1 MLSMK
6 KPQLRK
12 STVNN
17 LITYAIV
24 AVFYIVVTVMIQT
37 GNASRH
43 MQSLLVPIC
52 VNVVLAVSLNLV
64 IGFLGELSLGHAAFM
79 SVGAYTGGL
88 LSIFIENRFPD
99 LPVMVRFPISILA
112 GGLLGAV
119 LGALVCI
126 VVLRLKGDYLAIVTL
141 AFGEI
146 LRSIIINLEFTGGAS
161 GLKHVPQDASF
172 NYGIVLVFLVLFVI
186 NNLAKSKHGRAIQAL
201 RDNTIAATSVG
212 INATKYKLM
221 VFVIAAFFAGM
232 AGVLYSHNYSII
244 NAGTFDYNKSI
255 EILVMVVLGGI
266 GSVRGSVIAGAVIA
280 VLPEML
286 RSLQDYRMLI
296 YAIVLIV
303 MMLFTSNDQL
313 KMYVAKYNP
322 VSFVK
327 SKFAAKKVKKEEN

>member
-1 MLSMK
+1 MK
-6 KPQLRK
+6 KTKLRK

-24 AVFYIVVTVMIQT
+24 ALFYIVVTVMVAT
-37 GNASRH
+37 GNATRH

-52 VNVVLAVSLNLV
+52 VNVTLAVSLNLV

-79 SVGAYTGGL
+79 SIGAYTGGL
-88 LSIFIENRFPD
+88 LSIFMKNMFPN
-99 LPVMVRFPISILA
+99 LPVMVRFPLSMLA
-112 GGLLGAV
+112 GGIVGAMF
-119 LGALVCI
+119 GALVCV

-146 LRSIIINLEFTGGAS
+146 LRSIIINLDFTGGPS
-161 GLKHVPQDASF
+161 GLKGVPQDASF
-172 NYGIVLVFLVLFVI
+172 TYGIILVFLTLFVI

-221 VFVIAAFFAGM
+221 VFALAAFFAGM

-266 GSVRGSVIAGAVIA
+266 GSVRGSVIAGALIA
-280 VLPEML
+280 VIPEML

-303 MMLFTSNDQL
+303 MMLGTSNEKL
-313 KMYVAKYNP
+313 KLLIAKYSP
-322 VSFVK
+322 VQFVK
-327 SKFAAKKVKKEEN
+327 NTLAAKKVKKEEK

>member
-1 MLSMK
+1 MK
-6 KPQLRK
+6 NKKLRK

-17 LITYAIV
+17 LMTYAIV
-24 AVFYIVVTVMIQT
+24 LLFYIVVTVMINT
-37 GNASRH
+37 GHASRH
-43 MQSLLVPIC
+43 MKSLLVPIC
-52 VNVVLAVSLNLV
+52 INIVLAVSLNLV

-88 LSIFIENRFPD
+88 LSIFMKNAFPN
-99 LPVMVRFPISILA
+99 LPVMLRFTMSIVA
-112 GGLLGAV
+112 GGIAGA
-119 LGALVCI
+119 LFGALVCV

-161 GLKHVPQDASF
+161 GLKGVPQNATF
-172 NYGIVLVFLVLFVI
+172 TYGIVLVFITLFVI

-221 VFVIAAFFAGM
+221 VFALAAFFAGM

-244 NAGTFDYNKSI
+244 SAGTFDYNKSI

-266 GSVRGSVIAGAVIA
+266 GSIRGSVIAGALIA
-280 VLPEML
+280 ILPEML

-303 MMLFTSNDQL
+303 MMLGTSNDRVKTL
-313 KMYVAKYNP
+313 ISKYSPVNIVKNKLNP
-322 VSFVK
+322 
-327 SKFAAKKVKKEEN
+327 KKEEA

>member
-1 MLSMK
+1 MK
-6 KPQLRK
+6 KTKLRK

-24 AVFYIVVTVMIQT
+24 ALFYIVVTVMIQT

-88 LSIFIENRFPD
+88 LAIYIKNAFPQI
-99 LPVMVRFPISILA
+99 PVAVRFPVSILA
-112 GGLLGAV
+112 GGIVAAIFGAI
-119 LGALVCI
+119 VCV

-146 LRSIIINLEFTGGAS
+146 LRSVIINLDFTGGPS
-161 GLKHVPQDASF
+161 GLKGVPQNASF
-172 NYGIVLVFLVLFVI
+172 TYGIILVFMVLFVI

-212 INATKYKLM
+212 INATRYKLM

-232 AGVLYSHNYSII
+232 AGTLYSHNYSII

-266 GSVRGSVIAGAVIA
+266 GSIRGSVIAGALIA
-280 VLPEML
+280 VIPEML

-303 MMLFTSNDQL
+303 MMLFTSNEQL
-313 KMYVAKYNP
+313 KLMVAKYNP
-322 VSFVK
+322 ANYVK
-327 SKFAAKKVKKEEN
+327 KALKAKKQKEEN

>member
-1 MLSMK
+1 MK
-6 KPQLRK
+6 KTKLRK

-24 AVFYIVVTVMIQT
+24 ALFYIVVTVMIQT

-88 LSIFIENRFPD
+88 LSIYLKNAFPQI
-99 LPVMVRFPISILA
+99 PVAVRFPISILA
-112 GGLLGAV
+112 GGILAAIF
-119 LGALVCI
+119 GALVCV

-146 LRSIIINLEFTGGAS
+146 LRSIVINLEFTGGAS
-161 GLKHVPQDASF
+161 GLKGVPQNASF
-172 NYGIVLVFLVLFVI
+172 TYGIILVFITLFVI
-186 NNLAKSKHGRAIQAL
+186 QNLAKSKHGRAIQAL

-212 INATKYKLM
+212 VNATRYKLL
-221 VFVIAAFFAGM
+221 VFTIAAFFAGM
-232 AGVLYSHNYSII
+232 AGVLYSHNYSILT
-244 NAGTFDYNKSI
+244 AGTFDYNYSI

-266 GSVRGSVIAGAVIA
+266 GSVRGSVIAGALIA
-280 VLPEML
+280 ILPEML

-303 MMLFTSNDQL
+303 MMLFTSNEQL
-313 KMYVAKYNP
+313 KLMVAKYSP
-322 VSFVK
+322 VAAVK
-327 SKFAAKKVKKEEN
+327 KALAAKKSQKEEN

>member
-1 MLSMK
+1 MK
-6 KPQLRK
+6 KTKLRK

-24 AVFYIVVTVMIQT
+24 ALFYIVVTVMIAT
-37 GNASRH
+37 GNATRH

-52 VNVVLAVSLNLV
+52 VNVTLAVSLNLV

-79 SVGAYTGGL
+79 SIGAYAGGL
-88 LSIFIENRFPD
+88 LSIFMKNMFPN
-99 LPVMVRFPISILA
+99 LPVMVRFPLSMLA
-112 GGLLGAV
+112 GGIVGAIF
-119 LGALVCI
+119 GALVCV

-146 LRSIIINLEFTGGAS
+146 LRSIIINLDFTGGPS
-161 GLKHVPQDASF
+161 GLKGVPQDASF
-172 NYGIVLVFLVLFVI
+172 TYGIILVFLTLFVI

-221 VFVIAAFFAGM
+221 VFALAAFFAGM

-266 GSVRGSVIAGAVIA
+266 GSVRGSVIAGALIA
-280 VLPEML
+280 VIPEML

-303 MMLFTSNDQL
+303 MMLGTSNEKL
-313 KMYVAKYNP
+313 KLLIAKYSP
-322 VSFVK
+322 VQFVK
-327 SKFAAKKVKKEEN
+327 NTLAAKKVKKEEK

>member
-1 MLSMK
+1 MK
-6 KPQLRK
+6 KTKLRK

-24 AVFYIVVTVMIQT
+24 ALFYIVVTVMIQT

-88 LSIFIENRFPD
+88 LSIYLKNAFPQI
-99 LPVMVRFPISILA
+99 PVAVRFPISILA
-112 GGLLGAV
+112 GGILAAIF
-119 LGALVCI
+119 GALVCV

-146 LRSIIINLEFTGGAS
+146 LRSLIINLEFTGGAS
-161 GLKHVPQDASF
+161 GLKGVPQNASF
-172 NYGIVLVFLVLFVI
+172 TYGIIMVFITLFVI
-186 NNLAKSKHGRAIQAL
+186 QNLAKSKHGRAIQAL

-212 INATKYKLM
+212 VNATRYKLL
-221 VFVIAAFFAGM
+221 VFTLAAFFAGM
-232 AGVLYSHNYSII
+232 AGVLYSHNYSILT
-244 NAGTFDYNKSI
+244 AGTFDYNYSI

-266 GSVRGSVIAGAVIA
+266 GSVRGSVIAGALIA
-280 VLPEML
+280 ILPEML

-303 MMLFTSNDQL
+303 MMLFTSNEQL
-313 KMYVAKYNP
+313 KLMVAKYSP
-322 VSFVK
+322 VAAVK
-327 SKFAAKKVKKEEN
+327 KALAAKKSQKEEN

>member
-1 MLSMK
+1 MK
-6 KPQLRK
+6 KTKLRK

-24 AVFYIVVTVMIQT
+24 ALFYIVVTVMIQT

-88 LSIFIENRFPD
+88 LSIYLKNAFPQI
-99 LPVMVRFPISILA
+99 PVAVRFPISILA
-112 GGLLGAV
+112 GGILAAIF
-119 LGALVCI
+119 GALVCV

-146 LRSIIINLEFTGGAS
+146 LRSIVINLEFTGGAS
-161 GLKHVPQDASF
+161 GLKGVPQNASF
-172 NYGIVLVFLVLFVI
+172 TYGIILVFITLFVI
-186 NNLAKSKHGRAIQAL
+186 QNLAKSKHGRAIQAL

-212 INATKYKLM
+212 VNATRYKLL
-221 VFVIAAFFAGM
+221 VFTIAAFFAGM
-232 AGVLYSHNYSII
+232 AGVLYSHNYSILT
-244 NAGTFDYNKSI
+244 AGTFDYNYSI

-266 GSVRGSVIAGAVIA
+266 GSVRGSVIAGALIA
-280 VLPEML
+280 ILPEML

-303 MMLFTSNDQL
+303 MMLFTSNEQL
-313 KMYVAKYNP
+313 KLMVAKYSP
-322 VSFVK
+322 VAAVK
-327 SKFAAKKVKKEEN
+327 KAFAAKKVRKEEN

>member
-1 MLSMK
+1 MK
-6 KPQLRK
+6 KTKLRK

-24 AVFYIVVTVMIQT
+24 LLFYIVVTVMIAT

-88 LSIFIENRFPD
+88 LSILFKNMFPQ
-99 LPVMVRFPISILA
+99 LPVMLRFTMSIVA
-112 GGLLGAV
+112 GGIAGAV
-119 LGALVCI
+119 FGAIVCV

-161 GLKHVPQDASF
+161 GLKGVPQDATF
-172 NYGIVLVFLVLFVI
+172 TYGMVLVFITLFVI

-221 VFVIAAFFAGM
+221 VFALAAFFAGM

-266 GSVRGSVIAGAVIA
+266 GSVRGSVIAGALIA
-280 VLPEML
+280 VIPEML

-296 YAIVLIV
+296 YAIVLIA
-303 MMLFTSNDQL
+303 MMLFTSNDTL
-313 KMYVAKYNP
+313 KLAVAKYSP
-322 VSFVK
+322 VQFVK
-327 SKFAAKKVKKEEN
+327 KQLSSKKAQKEEN

>member
-1 MLSMK
+1 MK
-6 KPQLRK
+6 KTKLRK

-24 AVFYIVVTVMIQT
+24 ALFYIVVTVMIAT
-37 GNASRH
+37 GNATRH

-52 VNVVLAVSLNLV
+52 VNVTLAVSLNLV

-79 SVGAYTGGL
+79 SIGAYTGGL
-88 LSIFIENRFPD
+88 LSIFMKNMFPN
-99 LPVMVRFPISILA
+99 LPVMVRFPLSMLA
-112 GGLLGAV
+112 GGIVGAMF
-119 LGALVCI
+119 GALVCV

-146 LRSIIINLEFTGGAS
+146 LRSIIINLDFTGGPS
-161 GLKHVPQDASF
+161 GLKGVPQDASF
-172 NYGIVLVFLVLFVI
+172 TYGIILVFLTLFVI

-221 VFVIAAFFAGM
+221 VFALAAFFAGM

-266 GSVRGSVIAGAVIA
+266 GSVRGSVIAGALIA
-280 VLPEML
+280 VIPEML

-303 MMLFTSNDQL
+303 MMLGTSNEKL
-313 KMYVAKYNP
+313 KLLIAKYSP
-322 VSFVK
+322 VQFVK
-327 SKFAAKKVKKEEN
+327 NTLAAKKVKKEEK

>member
-1 MLSMK
+1 MK
-6 KPQLRK
+6 KQKLRK

-17 LITYAIV
+17 LITYAMV
-24 AVFYIVVTVMIQT
+24 LAFYIIVTVMVNT
-37 GNASRH
+37 GAASRH
-43 MQSLLVPIC
+43 MKSLLVPIC
-52 VNVVLAVSLNLV
+52 VNIVLAVSLNLV

-79 SVGAYTGGL
+79 SIGAYTGGL
-88 LSIFIENRFPD
+88 LSIFMKNMFPN
-99 LPVMVRFPISILA
+99 LPVMVRFPLSMLA
-112 GGLLGAV
+112 GGIAGAIF
-119 LGALVCI
+119 GALVCV

-146 LRSIIINLEFTGGAS
+146 LRSIIINLDFTGGPS
-161 GLKHVPQDASF
+161 GLKGVPQDASF
-172 NYGIVLVFLVLFVI
+172 TYGIILVFITLFVI

-221 VFVIAAFFAGM
+221 VFALAAFFAGM

-266 GSVRGSVIAGAVIA
+266 GSVRGSVIAGALIA
-280 VLPEML
+280 VIPEML

-303 MMLFTSNDQL
+303 MMLGTSNEKIKL
-313 KMYVAKYNP
+313 FIAKYSP
-322 VSFVK
+322 AKFVK
-327 SKFAAKKVKKEEN
+327 NILAAKKVKKEEK

>member
-1 MLSMK
+1 MK
-6 KPQLRK
+6 KTKLRK

-24 AVFYIVVTVMIQT
+24 ALFYIVVTVMIQT

-88 LSIFIENRFPD
+88 LAIYIKNAFPQI
-99 LPVMVRFPISILA
+99 PVAVRFPVSILA
-112 GGLLGAV
+112 GGIVAAIFGAI
-119 LGALVCI
+119 VCV

-146 LRSIIINLEFTGGAS
+146 LRSIIINLDFTGGPS
-161 GLKHVPQDASF
+161 GLKGVPQNASF
-172 NYGIVLVFLVLFVI
+172 TYGIILVFMVLFVI

-221 VFVIAAFFAGM
+221 VFAIAAFFAGM
-232 AGVLYSHNYSII
+232 AGALYSHNYSII

-266 GSVRGSVIAGAVIA
+266 GSVRGSVIAGALIA
-280 VLPEML
+280 VIPEML

-303 MMLFTSNDQL
+303 MMLFTSNETL
-313 KMYVAKYNP
+313 KLQVAKYNP
-322 VSFVK
+322 ANYVK
-327 SKFAAKKVKKEEN
+327 KALAAKKQKEEN

>member
-1 MLSMK
+1 MK
-6 KPQLRK
+6 KLKLRK

-24 AVFYIVVTVMIQT
+24 AVFYIVVMAMIAT
-37 GNASRH
+37 GNATRH

-52 VNVVLAVSLNLV
+52 VNVTLAVSLNLV

-79 SVGAYTGGL
+79 SIGAYTGGL
-88 LSIFIENRFPD
+88 LSIFMKNMFPN
-99 LPVMVRFPISILA
+99 LPVMVRFPLSMLA
-112 GGLLGAV
+112 GGIAGAIF
-119 LGALVCI
+119 GALVCV

-146 LRSIIINLEFTGGAS
+146 LRSIIINLDFTGGPS
-161 GLKHVPQDASF
+161 GLKGVPQDASF
-172 NYGIVLVFLVLFVI
+172 TYGIILVFLTLFVI

-221 VFVIAAFFAGM
+221 VFALAAFFAGM

-266 GSVRGSVIAGAVIA
+266 GSVRGSVIAGALIA
-280 VLPEML
+280 VIPEML

-303 MMLFTSNDQL
+303 MMLGTSNEKL
-313 KMYVAKYNP
+313 KLIIAKYSP
-322 VSFVK
+322 VQFVK
-327 SKFAAKKVKKEEN
+327 NTLAAKKVKKEEK

>member
-1 MLSMK
+1 MK
-6 KPQLRK
+6 NQKLRK

-24 AVFYIVVTVMIQT
+24 LLFYIVVTVMINT
-37 GNASRH
+37 GHASRH
-43 MQSLLVPIC
+43 MKSLLVPIC
-52 VNVVLAVSLNLV
+52 INVVLAVSLNLV

-88 LSIFIENRFPD
+88 LSIFMKNAFPN
-99 LPVMVRFPISILA
+99 LPVMLRFTMSIVA
-112 GGLLGAV
+112 GGIAGAIF
-119 LGALVCI
+119 GALVCV

-161 GLKHVPQDASF
+161 GLKGVPQNATF
-172 NYGIVLVFLVLFVI
+172 TYGIVLVFITLFVI

-221 VFVIAAFFAGM
+221 VFALAAFFAGM

-244 NAGTFDYNKSI
+244 SAGTFDYNKSI

-303 MMLFTSNDQL
+303 MMLGTSNEKVKNL
-313 KMYVAKYNP
+313 IAKYSP
-322 VSFVK
+322 VQLVK
-327 SKFAAKKVKKEEN
+327 KQLTAKKANKEET

>member
-1 MLSMK
+1 MK
-6 KPQLRK
+6 KTKLRK

-24 AVFYIVVTVMIQT
+24 ALFYIVVTVMIAT
-37 GNASRH
+37 GNATRH

-52 VNVVLAVSLNLV
+52 VNVTLAVSLNLV

-79 SVGAYTGGL
+79 SIGAYAGGL
-88 LSIFIENRFPD
+88 LSIFMKNMFPN
-99 LPVMVRFPISILA
+99 LPVMVRFPLSMLA
-112 GGLLGAV
+112 GGIAGAIF
-119 LGALVCI
+119 GALVCV

-146 LRSIIINLEFTGGAS
+146 LRSIIINLDFTGGPS
-161 GLKHVPQDASF
+161 GLKGVPQDASF
-172 NYGIVLVFLVLFVI
+172 TYGIILVFLTLFVI

-221 VFVIAAFFAGM
+221 VFALAAFFAGM

-266 GSVRGSVIAGAVIA
+266 GSVRGSVIAGALIA
-280 VLPEML
+280 VIPEML

-303 MMLFTSNDQL
+303 MMLGTSNEKL
-313 KMYVAKYNP
+313 KLLIAKYSP
-322 VSFVK
+322 VQFVK
-327 SKFAAKKVKKEEN
+327 NTLAAKKVKKEEK

>member
-1 MLSMK
+1 MK
-6 KPQLRK
+6 KTKLRK

-24 AVFYIVVTVMIQT
+24 ALFYIVVTVMVAT
-37 GNASRH
+37 GNATRH

-52 VNVVLAVSLNLV
+52 VNVTLAVSLNLV

-79 SVGAYTGGL
+79 SIGAYAGGL
-88 LSIFIENRFPD
+88 LSIFMKNMFPN
-99 LPVMVRFPISILA
+99 LPVMVRFPLSMLA
-112 GGLLGAV
+112 GGIVGAMF
-119 LGALVCI
+119 GALVCV

-146 LRSIIINLEFTGGAS
+146 LRSIIINLDFTGGPS
-161 GLKHVPQDASF
+161 GLKGVPQDASF
-172 NYGIVLVFLVLFVI
+172 TYGIILVFLTLFVI

-221 VFVIAAFFAGM
+221 VFALAAFFAGM

-266 GSVRGSVIAGAVIA
+266 GSVRGSVIAGALIA
-280 VLPEML
+280 VIPEML

-303 MMLFTSNDQL
+303 MMLGTSNEKL
-313 KMYVAKYNP
+313 KLLIAKYSP
-322 VSFVK
+322 VQFVK
-327 SKFAAKKVKKEEN
+327 NTLAAKKVKKEEK

>member
-1 MLSMK
+1 MK
-6 KPQLRK
+6 KKKLRK

-17 LITYAIV
+17 LITYAMV
-24 AVFYIVVTVMIQT
+24 ALFYIVVTVMIQT

-88 LSIFIENRFPD
+88 LAIFIKKTFPQI
-99 LPVMVRFPISILA
+99 PVAVRFPLSMLA
-112 GGLLGAV
+112 GGIVAAIFGAI
-119 LGALVCI
+119 VCV

-146 LRSIIINLEFTGGAS
+146 LRSVIINLEFTGGAS
-161 GLKHVPQDASF
+161 GLKGVPQNASF
-172 NYGIVLVFLVLFVI
+172 TYGIIMVFLVLFVI

-212 INATKYKLM
+212 VNATRYKLL

-232 AGVLYSHNYSII
+232 AGTLYSHNYSILT
-244 NAGTFDYNKSI
+244 AGTFDYNKSI

-266 GSVRGSVIAGAVIA
+266 GSIRGSVIAGALIA
-280 VLPEML
+280 VIPEML

-303 MMLFTSNDQL
+303 MMLFTSNEQL
-313 KMYVAKYNP
+313 KLAVAKYNP
-322 VSFVK
+322 VNYVK
-327 SKFAAKKVKKEEN
+327 KALNAKKQKEEN

>member
-1 MLSMK
+1 MK
-6 KPQLRK
+6 KPKLRK

-24 AVFYIVVTVMIQT
+24 ALFYIVVTVMIQT

-52 VNVVLAVSLNLV
+52 VNIVLAVSLNLV

-88 LSIFIENRFPD
+88 LSIFLKKALPD
-99 LPVMVRFPISILA
+99 LPVMVRFPLSILA
-112 GGLLGAV
+112 GGILAAIF
-119 LGALVCI
+119 GALVCV

-146 LRSIIINLEFTGGAS
+146 LRSIVINLEFTGGAS
-161 GLKHVPQDASF
+161 GLKGVPQNASF
-172 NYGIVLVFLVLFVI
+172 TYGIILVFITLFVI
-186 NNLAKSKHGRAIQAL
+186 QNLAKSKHGRAIQAL

-212 INATKYKLM
+212 INATRYKLL
-221 VFVIAAFFAGM
+221 VFTLAAFFAGM
-232 AGVLYSHNYSII
+232 AGVLYSHNYSILT
-244 NAGTFDYNKSI
+244 AGTFDYNYSI

-266 GSVRGSVIAGAVIA
+266 GSVRGSVIAAALIA
-280 VLPEML
+280 ILPEML

-303 MMLFTSNDQL
+303 MMLFTSNEQL
-313 KMYVAKYNP
+313 KLMVAKYSP
-322 VSFVK
+322 VNAVK
-327 SKFAAKKVKKEEN
+327 NALAAKKAKKEEN

>member
-1 MLSMK
+1 MK
-6 KPQLRK
+6 KTKLRK

-24 AVFYIVVTVMIQT
+24 ALFYIVVTVMIAT
-37 GNASRH
+37 GNATRH

-52 VNVVLAVSLNLV
+52 VNVTLAVSLNLV

-79 SVGAYTGGL
+79 SIGAYAGGL
-88 LSIFIENRFPD
+88 LSIFMKNMFPN
-99 LPVMVRFPISILA
+99 LPVMVRFPLSMLA
-112 GGLLGAV
+112 GGIVGAIF
-119 LGALVCI
+119 GALVCV

-146 LRSIIINLEFTGGAS
+146 LRSIIINLDFTGGPS
-161 GLKHVPQDASF
+161 GLKGVPQDASF
-172 NYGIVLVFLVLFVI
+172 TYGIILVFLTLFVI

-221 VFVIAAFFAGM
+221 VFALAAFFAGM

-266 GSVRGSVIAGAVIA
+266 GSVRGSVIAGALVAVI
-280 VLPEML
+280 PEML

-303 MMLFTSNDQL
+303 MMLGTSNEKL
-313 KMYVAKYNP
+313 KLLIAKYSP
-322 VSFVK
+322 VQFVK
-327 SKFAAKKVKKEEN
+327 NTLAAKKVKKEEK

>member
-1 MLSMK
+1 MK
-6 KPQLRK
+6 KTKLRK

-24 AVFYIVVTVMIQT
+24 LLFYIVVTVMIAT

-88 LSIFIENRFPD
+88 LSILFKNMFPQ
-99 LPVMVRFPISILA
+99 LPVMLRFTMSIVA
-112 GGLLGAV
+112 GGIAGAIF
-119 LGALVCI
+119 GAIVCV

-161 GLKHVPQDASF
+161 GLKGVPQDATF
-172 NYGIVLVFLVLFVI
+172 TYGIVLVFITLFVI

-221 VFVIAAFFAGM
+221 VFALAAFFAGM

-266 GSVRGSVIAGAVIA
+266 GSVRGSVIAGALIA
-280 VLPEML
+280 ILPEML

-303 MMLFTSNDQL
+303 MMLGTSNDTVKAL
-313 KMYVAKYNP
+313 VAKYSP
-322 VSFVK
+322 VNFVK
-327 SKFAAKKVKKEEN
+327 SKLKKSGKEEA

>member
-1 MLSMK
+1 MK
-6 KPQLRK
+6 NLKLRK

-24 AVFYIVVTVMIQT
+24 VLFYIVVMVMIQT
-37 GNASRH
+37 GNATRH

-88 LSIFIENRFPD
+88 LSIFIKNN
-99 LPVMVRFPISILA
+99 LPNLPEVVRFPISILA
-112 GGLLGAV
+112 GGILAAIFGAI
-119 LGALVCI
+119 VCV

-146 LRSIIINLEFTGGAS
+146 LRSIIINLEFTGGPS
-161 GLKHVPQDASF
+161 GLKGVPQSASF
-172 NYGIVLVFLVLFVI
+172 TYGFILVMITLFVI

-221 VFVIAAFFAGM
+221 VFALAAFFAGM

-266 GSVRGSVIAGAVIA
+266 GSVRGSVIAGALIA
-280 VLPEML
+280 VIPEML

-296 YAIVLIV
+296 YAIVLIA
-303 MMLFTSNDQL
+303 MMLFTSNDTL
-313 KMYVAKYNP
+313 KLAVAKYSP
-322 VSFVK
+322 VKFVK
-327 SKFAAKKVKKEEN
+327 KQLSSKKAQKEEN

>member
-1 MLSMK
+1 MK
-6 KPQLRK
+6 KTKLRK

-24 AVFYIVVTVMIQT
+24 ALFYIVVTVMVAT
-37 GNASRH
+37 GNATRH

-52 VNVVLAVSLNLV
+52 VNVTLAVSLNLV

-79 SVGAYTGGL
+79 SIGAYTGGL
-88 LSIFIENRFPD
+88 LSIFMKNMFPT
-99 LPVMVRFPISILA
+99 LPVMVRFPLSMLA
-112 GGLLGAV
+112 GGIVGAMF
-119 LGALVCI
+119 GALVCV

-146 LRSIIINLEFTGGAS
+146 LRSIIINLDFTGGPS
-161 GLKHVPQDASF
+161 GLKGVPQDASF
-172 NYGIVLVFLVLFVI
+172 TYGIILVFLTLFVI

-221 VFVIAAFFAGM
+221 VFALAAFFAGM

-266 GSVRGSVIAGAVIA
+266 GSVRGSVIAGALIA
-280 VLPEML
+280 VIPEML

-303 MMLFTSNDQL
+303 MMLGTSNEKL
-313 KMYVAKYNP
+313 KLLIAKYSP
-322 VSFVK
+322 VQFVK
-327 SKFAAKKVKKEEN
+327 NTLAAKKVKKEEK